1 MINTQT
7 LARPYA
13 KAAFEFAR
21 AAGKA
26 DAWSAMLNLAA
37 VAVEVPE
44 VEALLKDPRLT
55 SESKVQSVVRLF
67 GSDIDEAFRNFVLTM
82 GENDRLDVLPTVR
95 ELYEELKADAEK
107 TLEAQVETAFEL
119 GTEQLNTLAAALFQA
134 ARSHRQPPAG
144 SQSCADRWCGNP
156 RRRRGCRRF
165 GPRQTEPV
173 GRIVEILI

>member
-13 KAAFEFAR
+13 KAAFEFAS
-21 AAGKA
+21 AAGKT
-26 DAWSAMLNLAA
+26 DSWSKMLNLAA
-37 VAVEVPE
+37 IAVEVPE
-44 VEALLKDPRLT
+44 VSALLNDPRLT

-119 GTEQLNTLAAALFQA
+119 GTEQLNTLAAALSKRLDRTVNLQ
-134 ARSHRQPPAG
+134 QVVNPALIGGVVIRAGDVVVDG
-144 SQSCADRWCGNP
+144 SV
-156 RRRRGCRRF
+156 RGKLS
-165 GPRQTEPV
+165 QLAES
-173 GRIVEILI
+173 LKS

>member
-119 GTEQLNTLAAALFQA
+119 GTEQLNTLAAALSKRLDRTVNLQ
-134 ARSHRQPPAG
+134 QVVNPALICGVVIRAGDVVVDG
-144 SQSCADRWCGNP
+144 SV
-156 RRRRGCRRF
+156 RGKLS
-165 GPRQTEPV
+165 QLAES
-173 GRIVEILI
+173 LKS

>member
-67 GSDIDEAFRNFVLTM
+67 WQRHRRS
-82 GENDRLDVLPTVR
+82 LPQFCPDHGR
-95 ELYEELKADAEK
+95 E
-107 TLEAQVETAFEL
+107 
-119 GTEQLNTLAAALFQA
+119 
-134 ARSHRQPPAG
+134 
-144 SQSCADRWCGNP
+144 
-156 RRRRGCRRF
+156 
-165 GPRQTEPV
+165 
-173 GRIVEILI
+173 

>member
-21 AAGKA
+21 SAGKA

-44 VEALLKDPRLT
+44 VDALLKDPRLT
-55 SESKVQSVVRLF
+55 SESKVKSVITLF
-67 GSDIDEAFRNFVLTM
+67 GNDVDEAFRNFVQTL
-82 GENDRLDVLPTVR
+82 GENDRLGVLPTVR
-95 ELYEELKADAEK
+95 ELFEELKANAEK

-119 GTEQLNTLAAALFQA
+119 GTEQLNTLAAALSKRLDRTVNLQ
-134 ARSHRQPPAG
+134 QVVNPALIGGVVIRAGDVVVDG
-144 SQSCADRWCGNP
+144 SV
-156 RRRRGCRRF
+156 RGKLS
-165 GPRQTEPV
+165 QLAES
-173 GRIVEILI
+173 LKS